1 MKRLLTLSILLL
13 VCLILTPTVS
23 YAGGPWGKTIRGAGT
38 LSYEQSVLS
47 QTIGVESHIVWNV
60 KVNTESGEIN
70 GHVSIF
76 EKLEDGTT
84 RHFRLSSDQMQ
95 TEGNPEELPTYF
107 CELDGQKIRSVR
119 VVGVTDKETIAVL
132 FDEQAKTVDYEVSYA
147 PTNPNDDSATR
158 IGTGGPADLEG
169 HMYLDCG
176 EESQVG
182 QQGRKAD
189 SSKIFLPIVL
199 SGFGH

>member
-1 MKRLLTLSILLL
+1 MKRLLTLSILM
-13 VCLILTPTVS
+13 VCLIFTITDG

-38 LSYEQSVLS
+38 LSYVQSVS
-47 QTIGVESHIVWNV
+47 GQTIGVESHIVWNI

-76 EKLEDGTT
+76 EKLADGTT
-84 RHFRLSSDQMQ
+84 RHFRLASDQIQ

-107 CELDGQKIRSVR
+107 CELDGKKTREVRIVGDTDNERIVVIFDNEEEIKIEYFVIYKN
-119 VVGVTDKETIAVL
+119 V
-132 FDEQAKTVDYEVSYA
+132 
-147 PTNPNDDSATR
+147 NPNDDSATT
-158 IGTGGPADLEG
+158 IGTGGPAELDG
-169 HMYLDCG
+169 HIYLDCG

-182 QQGRKAD
+182 QQGRMSD
-189 SSKIFLPIVL
+189 SSKIYLPIML

>member
-1 MKRLLTLSILLL
+1 MKRSLTLSILL
-13 VCLILTPTVS
+13 VCLILTTAEG
-23 YAGGPWGKTIRGAGT
+23 YAGGPWSKTIRGAGT
-38 LSYEQSVLS
+38 LSYVQSGNGK
-47 QTIGVESHIVWNV
+47 TIGVESHVVWNV

-95 TEGNPEELPTYF
+95 TEGNPEELPAFF
-107 CELDGQKIRSVR
+107 CELDGQKTRSVR

-132 FDEQAKTVDYEVSYA
+132 FDEQAKTIKYDVFYA
-147 PTNPNDDSATR
+147 PTNPNDDSSAT
-158 IGTGGPADLEG
+158 IGTGGPADLDG

-182 QQGRKAD
+182 QQGRIAD

-199 SGFGH
+199 SEFGN